1 MQSFTQNNF
10 YHLRAPR
17 AIQLFFSL
25 AFFTAPFFLLRR
37 PNNDKEDD
45 TMKLPNGYGS
55 VIKLQGKRRRPWA
68 VRTSY
73 LEEQENGTVKR
84 KKRYLAYFAKKE
96 SALAY
101 LAELNSGALLPEHQK
116 YADIPTFAEL
126 YEKWKK
132 YRCSLK
138 NRPGA
143 SAWKNYGIAFNM
155 YAPVHDRKIV
165 NIRARDLQECIT
177 AHSSKSRSTIGNM
190 RAIVRGMWSYAVMNE
205 YVENDIT
212 QHLVFEFTN
221 PETPIHT
228 RFTDKE
234 LALLWNSLW
243 VVNNVDIVLI
253 YIYTGLRPAELL
265 EIKSKDVHLKNRY
278 LTGGMKTEAG
288 RNRIVP
294 IHDAI
299 VPLIEYRLSQNR
311 TFLITNKYGNQYT
324 RAVYHSSN
332 WNTCMSRLGLNH
344 APHDCR
350 YTFAALADNAGMNE
364 TCRKLIMGHALPNK
378 AGTAFKTGGRKDVT
392 MDIYTEKTIPEL
404 VAEINRLPS
413 SFV

>member
-1 MQSFTQNNF
+1 MQSTSITYCITFGQPTQANG
-10 YHLRAPR
+10 
-17 AIQLFFSL
+17 FSL
-25 AFFTAPFFLLRR
+25 
-37 PNNDKEDD
+37 
-45 TMKLPNGYGS
+45 
-55 VIKLQGKRRRPWA
+55 A

-101 LAELNSGALLPEHQK
+101 LADLNSGALLPEHQK

-177 AHSSKSRSTIGNM
+177 AHSS
-190 RAIVRGMWSYAVMNE
+190 
-205 YVENDIT
+205 
-212 QHLVFEFTN
+212 
-221 PETPIHT
+221 
-228 RFTDKE
+228 
-234 LALLWNSLW
+234 
-243 VVNNVDIVLI
+243 
-253 YIYTGLRPAELL
+253 
-265 EIKSKDVHLKNRY
+265 
-278 LTGGMKTEAG
+278 
-288 RNRIVP
+288 
-294 IHDAI
+294 
-299 VPLIEYRLSQNR
+299 
-311 TFLITNKYGNQYT
+311 
-324 RAVYHSSN
+324 N

-378 AGTAFKTGGRKDVT
+378 AGTAFKTEGRNQKSPGNKAFPGLFHILSTRPVRAWHWQLSQ
-392 MDIYTEKTIPEL
+392 IL
-404 VAEINRLPS
+404 RCLRLPRNYLPYRNALRRHRCYDRYLP
-413 SFV
+413 